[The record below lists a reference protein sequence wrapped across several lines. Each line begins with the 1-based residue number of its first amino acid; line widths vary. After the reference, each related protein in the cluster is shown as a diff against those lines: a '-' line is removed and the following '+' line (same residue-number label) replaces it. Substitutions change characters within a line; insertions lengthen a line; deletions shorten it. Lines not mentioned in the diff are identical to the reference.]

1 MKVYF
6 LSSMPCALS
15 INETFF
21 GTTDDFE
28 RFANLALRDNLF
40 IRFAPE
46 NALPIT
52 FFLTEQI
59 RFSAPKGCEVYLL
72 RDSIAIYARDFPPSD
87 FTLRPVAQKRVD
99 DCLVSVFRQGEVQLS
114 VQNATNYYTAPLS
127 PDFAECEMQMHQNL
141 IFLKS
146 PKRLAIF
153 TRQAERVFYETV
165 QAFEINGDTFTALL
179 PLYDSLGRKAE
190 CTYTIENE
198 TLSRQG
204 VTLIQERFFTQDK
217 RAELLPYAFFESV
230 LLGVDYT
237 EFLSDELLE
246 KANALREFL
255 GEYTSV
261 VITESPFVCGLVR
274 KKGERIYEVDYYTV
288 QVLDGKIVDITG

>member
-1 MKVYF
+1 MKIYF

-28 RFANLALRDNLF
+28 RFAELALRDNLF

-127 PDFAECEMQMHQNL
+127 PDFAECEMQMHENL
-141 IFLKS
+141 IFLQ
-146 PKRLAIF
+146 IF
-153 TRQAERVFYETV
+153 
-165 QAFEINGDTFTALL
+165 I
-179 PLYDSLGRKAE
+179 
-190 CTYTIENE
+190 
-198 TLSRQG
+198 
-204 VTLIQERFFTQDK
+204 
-217 RAELLPYAFFESV
+217 
-230 LLGVDYT
+230 
-237 EFLSDELLE
+237 
-246 KANALREFL
+246 
-255 GEYTSV
+255 
-261 VITESPFVCGLVR
+261 
-274 KKGERIYEVDYYTV
+274 
-288 QVLDGKIVDITG
+288 